1 MPNAKYAR
9 PKSLSRAFHQTE
21 FLRPG
26 DLVILMPWSRTTID
40 KMIAAGELPGP
51 DVVRNTVRFWRK
63 STMMPAI
70 RRVLGIEVGGNV

>member
-26 DLVILMPWSRTTID
+26 DLTILLPWSRTTID

-51 DVVRNTVRFWRK
+51 DLVRNTVRYWRK
-63 STMMPAI
+63 DTMLPAI
-70 RRVLGIEVGGNV
+70 RSILGVEVDQ